1 MSSKFILKNL
11 IKSSL
16 VKKTMLFYR
25 IIGQK
30 DNQIDMEK
38 QSKRQG
44 LSIFIR
50 FYRNINSSQ
59 SIYH

>member
-30 DNQIDMEK
+30 DNGNHIK
-38 QSKRQG
+38 
-44 LSIFIR
+44 
-50 FYRNINSSQ
+50 NSQKDNS
-59 SIYH
+59 YLYL